1 MEIKP
6 GGTAKPETDS
16 LPACG
21 NNAQA
26 GWRMQGQAY
35 SMAASTASAN
45 WLVPAV
51 PPTSRV
57 RVLRSA

>member
-6 GGTAKPETDS
+6 GGTAKPEADS

-21 NNAQA
+21 NNAPA
-26 GWRMQGQAY
+26 GCQVY

-45 WLVPAV
+45 WLVPAA

-57 RVLRSA
+57 RVLPSA